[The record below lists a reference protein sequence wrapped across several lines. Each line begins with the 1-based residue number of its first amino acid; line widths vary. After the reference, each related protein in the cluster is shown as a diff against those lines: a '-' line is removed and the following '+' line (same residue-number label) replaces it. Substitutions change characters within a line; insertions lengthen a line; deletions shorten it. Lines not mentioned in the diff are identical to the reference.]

1 MDAFLTNSLSY
12 PTVIFTVFAV
22 FAFLYLVVAAVGL
35 AGFDDVD
42 LEFEALAGIM
52 TTLGLRGVP
61 LSIVMGLIALF
72 AWAACYAL
80 VALFSVGEPGNW
92 FNLLVGTLAIPVS
105 LAAAVL
111 LTAAVVRPLRPLFQA
126 LNGTAPD
133 KVLLGAT
140 ATIRTTRVDERFGEA
155 QLQMDGADLIVKVR
169 APAEKKLK
177 KGDKVVLVEHEKEQN
192 LFWVVSVD
200 EFKS

>member
-111 LTAAVVRPLRPLFQA
+111 LTAAIVRPLRPLFQA

-169 APAEKKLK
+169 APAEKNLK

>member
-1 MDAFLTNSLSY
+1 MDAFLSNSLSY

-72 AWAACYAL
+72 GWAACYAL
-80 VALFSVGEPGNW
+80 VGLFSVGSPGSW
-92 FNLLVGTLAIPVS
+92 INLVVGTLAIPLSVV
-105 LAAAVL
+105 AAVL
-111 LTAAVVRPLRPLFQA
+111 LTAAVVRPLRPLFRA

-140 ATIRTTRVDERFGEA
+140 ATVRTTRVDERFGEA

-177 KGDKVVLVEHEKEQN
+177 KGDKVVLVEHEKERN

>member
-169 APAEKKLK
+169 APAEKNLK